1 MNKNYKNIA
10 KIKAIDK
17 KNEQRLLAVNPNLDN
32 NSGIYFLTRKDSE
45 TGIRFSYVGQA
56 LHIKDRLLQHLRNY
70 QRIDISIKSHGLK
83 SESNPDGWDINF
95 MHFPPEQLNEKE
107 RYYITLYAKQ
117 GYQSRNIDTGGG
129 SGKRELGERKQPK
142 TYRQGVEQ
150 GKKIASREV
159 AHLFEK
165 HLNYSTKNNPPTRYQ
180 RQAVDK
186 FENFLNEY
194 KMPEDNG
201 AIDTERLEKE
211 KYGKT
216 VFSGNSK

>member
-1 MNKNYKNIA
+1 MNKKYKNIA

-17 KNEQRLLAVNPNLDN
+17 KNEHRLLAVNPNLDN

-56 LHIKDRLLQHLRNY
+56 LRIKDRLLQHLRNY

-95 MHFPPEQLNEKE
+95 IHFPPEQLNEKE

-142 TYRQGVEQ
+142 GYRDGLKQGHRN
-150 GKKIASREV
+150 ASREV

-165 HLNYSTKNNPPTRYQ
+165 HLDYRPKNDPPNRYQ
-180 RQAVDK
+180 KQAMEK
-186 FENFLNEY
+186 FDDFLNEY
-194 KMPEDNG
+194 NQPEDNG
-201 AIDTERLEKE
+201 NIDTDRIERE

-216 VFSGNSK
+216 IGG